1 MGPAAKYQEAFYVYE
16 EMRGM
21 QGGRTEDVL
30 GGVGVAQAAMGR
42 WEESTSAVAEGLE
55 AVSLFYIDNFL
66 LTLRH

>member
-1 MGPAAKYQEAFYVYE
+1 
-16 EMRGM
+16 MRGM